1 MPGADHR
8 DLPGV
13 SLDIVRVGAGRMKRV
28 VYKPGFRWSTH
39 LKSAIGTESCQHTH
53 AGFLARGSIGVS
65 YADGCVEEFT
75 APQVV
80 AITPGHDGWVIGDDA
95 AILIEF
101 DFEGETESKLALP
114 PHQH

>member
-80 AITPGHDGWVIGDDA
+80 AITPGHDGWVIGDEA